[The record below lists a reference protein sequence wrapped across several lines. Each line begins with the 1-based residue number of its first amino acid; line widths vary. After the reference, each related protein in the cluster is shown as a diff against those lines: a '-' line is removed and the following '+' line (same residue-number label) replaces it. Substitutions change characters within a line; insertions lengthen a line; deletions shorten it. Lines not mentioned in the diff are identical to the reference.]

1 MSGQQLIFMIRLD
14 NRGIEMSNV
23 LVVTSGKGGTGKT
36 TVSYLLAQALC
47 RRHKNVLL
55 LELDSGLR
63 GLDLIMGVSDK
74 IVYDLSDV
82 LSGRCKPV
90 KSITV
95 CNVPQGNLHLIP
107 APVDRHFVPDRTSLT
122 ALLKGLAGCYD
133 YLILDTS
140 AGLGRGF
147 DVACSVC
154 NNALIV
160 CTADPVSVR
169 DAAKAA
175 QILQEKKPKLVINK
189 FLRHILSKD
198 LPDLDAVIDH
208 VGAQLIAVIPEDPL
222 VERLL
227 AKGESLPQSSLAWR
241 EVEDM
246 TRRILGERVRLNV
259 ERLK

>member
-1 MSGQQLIFMIRLD
+1 MANI
-14 NRGIEMSNV
+14 

-47 RRHKNVLL
+47 RRQKNVLL

-90 KSITV
+90 KAITI

-107 APVDRHFVPDRTSLT
+107 APVDRHFLPDRTSLT

-154 NNALIV
+154 NSALIV

-175 QILQEKKPKLVINK
+175 QILQGKKPRLVINK
-189 FLRHILSKD
+189 FFRHILSKD
-198 LPDLDAVIDH
+198 MPDLDAVIDC
-208 VGAQLIAVIPEDPL
+208 VGAQLIAVIPEDPS
-222 VERLL
+222 VEQLL
-227 AKGESLPQSSLAWR
+227 NKGEPLPQSSAAWR
-241 EVEDM
+241 ETDDLA
-246 TRRILGERVRLNV
+246 RRLLGERVRLNA

>member
-1 MSGQQLIFMIRLD
+1 
-14 NRGIEMSNV
+14 MSNI

-36 TVSYLLAQALC
+36 TVSYLLARSLC
-47 RRHKNVLL
+47 RRQKNVLL

-63 GLDLIMGVSDK
+63 GLDLIMGVSGK

-90 KSITV
+90 KAITV
-95 CNVPQGNLHLIP
+95 CDVSQGNLHLIA
-107 APVDRHFVPDRTSLT
+107 APIDRYFLPDRASLT

-147 DVACSVC
+147 DIACSVC
-154 NNALIV
+154 NSALIV
-160 CTADPVSVR
+160 CTGDPVSVR

-175 QILQEKKPKLVINK
+175 QLLQEKKPRLVINK

-198 LPDLDAVIDH
+198 LPDLDAVIDR
-208 VGAQLIAVIPEDPL
+208 VGAQLVAVIPEDPM

-227 AKGESLPQSSLAWR
+227 AKGELLPQSSVAWR

-246 TRRILGERVRLNV
+246 ARRILGERVRLNV

>member
-1 MSGQQLIFMIRLD
+1 
-14 NRGIEMSNV
+14 MSNI

-36 TVSYLLAQALC
+36 TVSFLLAQALC
-47 RRHKNVLL
+47 RCQKNVLL

-63 GLDLIMGVSDK
+63 GFDLMLGVSDR

-90 KSITV
+90 KAITI
-95 CNVPQGNLHLIP
+95 CDVPQGNLHLIA
-107 APVDRHFVPDRTSLT
+107 APVDRHFLPDRTNLA
-122 ALLKGLAGCYD
+122 ALLKGLASCYD

-154 NNALIV
+154 NGALIV

-175 QILQEKKPKLVINK
+175 QVLKEKRPRLVINK
-189 FLRHILSKD
+189 FFRRILSYD
-198 LPDLDAVIDH
+198 LPDLDAVIDR
-208 VGAQLIAVIPEDPL
+208 VGAQLISVIPQDPL
-222 VERLL
+222 VEHFLT
-227 AKGESLPQSSLAWR
+227 KGEPLPQNSVALR
-241 EVEDM
+241 EIEDM
-246 TRRILGERVRLNV
+246 SRRLLGERVRLNI

>member
-1 MSGQQLIFMIRLD
+1 
-14 NRGIEMSNV
+14 MSNI

-36 TVSYLLAQALC
+36 TVSYLLGQALC
-47 RRHKNVLL
+47 RRQKNVLL

-90 KSITV
+90 KAITV
-95 CNVPQGNLHLIP
+95 CEVPQGNLHLIP
-107 APVDRHFVPDRTSLT
+107 APVDRHFLPERASLT

-133 YLILDTS
+133 YLILDAS

-154 NNALIV
+154 NSALIV

-175 QILQEKKPKLVINK
+175 QILQEKRPKLVINK
-189 FLRHILSKD
+189 FFRHILSKD
-198 LPDLDAVIDH
+198 MPDLDAVIDR

-222 VERLL
+222 VERRLSQ
-227 AKGESLPQSSLAWR
+227 GEPLPPGSAAWR
-241 EVEDM
+241 EADDLA
-246 TRRILGERVRLNV
+246 RRLLGERVRLNT

>member
-1 MSGQQLIFMIRLD
+1 
-14 NRGIEMSNV
+14 MSNI

-36 TVSYLLAQALC
+36 TVSYLLAQSLC
-47 RRHKNVLL
+47 RRQKNVLL

-63 GLDLIMGVSDK
+63 GLDLMMGVSDK

-82 LSGRCKPV
+82 LSGRCKPI
-90 KSITV
+90 KAITD
-95 CNVPQGNLHLIP
+95 CAVPQGNLHLIP
-107 APVDRHFVPDRTSLT
+107 APVDRHFLPERAGLT

-133 YLILDTS
+133 YLILDAS

-147 DVACSVC
+147 DVACAVC
-154 NNALIV
+154 NSALIV

-169 DAAKAA
+169 DAAKAV
-175 QILQEKKPKLVINK
+175 QILQGKKPRLVINK
-189 FLRHILSKD
+189 FFRHILSKD
-198 LPDLDAVIDH
+198 MPDLDAVIDR

-227 AKGESLPQSSLAWR
+227 ARGEPLPQSSAAWR
-241 EVEDM
+241 ETDDM
-246 TRRILGERVRLNV
+246 ARRLLGERVRLNA

>member
-1 MSGQQLIFMIRLD
+1 MANI
-14 NRGIEMSNV
+14 

-47 RRHKNVLL
+47 RRQKNVLL

-90 KSITV
+90 KAITI

-107 APVDRHFVPDRTSLT
+107 APVDRHFLPDRTSLT

-154 NNALIV
+154 NSALIV

-175 QILQEKKPKLVINK
+175 QILQGKKPRLVINK
-189 FLRHILSKD
+189 FFRHILSKD
-198 LPDLDAVIDH
+198 MPDLDAVIDR
-208 VGAQLIAVIPEDPL
+208 VGAQLIAVIPEDPS
-222 VERLL
+222 VEQLL
-227 AKGESLPQSSLAWR
+227 TKGEPLPQSSAAWR
-241 EVEDM
+241 ETDDLA
-246 TRRILGERVRLNV
+246 RRLLGERVRLNA

>member
-1 MSGQQLIFMIRLD
+1 
-14 NRGIEMSNV
+14 MSNV

-47 RRHKNVLL
+47 RRQKNVLL

-63 GLDLIMGVSDK
+63 GLDLMMGVSDR

-82 LSGRCKPV
+82 LLGRCRPV
-90 KSITV
+90 KAITV
-95 CNVPQGNLHLIP
+95 CDVPQGNLHLIP
-107 APVDRHFVPDRTSLT
+107 APMDRHFVPDRASLT

-133 YLILDTS
+133 DLILDTS

-154 NNALIV
+154 DSALIV
-160 CTADPVSVR
+160 STADPVSVR

-175 QILQEKKPKLVINK
+175 QILQAKKPRLVINK
-189 FLRHILSKD
+189 FFRHILSKD
-198 LPDLDAVIDH
+198 LPDLDAVIDR

-222 VERLL
+222 VERMLS
-227 AKGESLPQSSLAWR
+227 KGDPLPQNSAAWC

-246 TRRILGERVRLNV
+246 TRRLLGQRVRLNV

>member
-1 MSGQQLIFMIRLD
+1 
-14 NRGIEMSNV
+14 MSNI

-47 RRHKNVLL
+47 RREKNVLL

-63 GLDLIMGVSDK
+63 GLDLMMGISDRV
-74 IVYDLSDV
+74 VYDLSDV
-82 LSGRCKPV
+82 LCGRCKPV
-90 KSITV
+90 KAITV
-95 CNVPQGNLHLIP
+95 CDVPKGNLHLIA
-107 APVDRHFVPDRTSLT
+107 APVDRHFLPDRTNLA
-122 ALLKGLAGCYD
+122 ALLKGLGGCYD

-154 NNALIV
+154 DGALIV

-175 QILQEKKPKLVINK
+175 QVLKAKNPRLVINK
-189 FLRHILSKD
+189 FLRRILSKD
-198 LPDLDAVIDH
+198 LPDLDAVIDR

-222 VERLL
+222 VAQLL
-227 AKGESLPQSSLAWR
+227 PKGEQLPYNSAALH
-241 EVEDM
+241 EIDDM
-246 TRRILGERVRLNV
+246 AKRILGERVRLNT
-259 ERLK
+259 ERFK

>member
-1 MSGQQLIFMIRLD
+1 
-14 NRGIEMSNV
+14 MSNI

-36 TVSYLLAQALC
+36 TVSYLLAHALC

-63 GLDLIMGVSDK
+63 GLDLIIGVSDR

-90 KSITV
+90 KAITI
-95 CNVPQGNLHLIP
+95 CDVPRGNLHLIA
-107 APVDRHFVPDRTSLT
+107 APMDRHFFPDRASLT

-147 DVACSVC
+147 DVACSAC
-154 NNALIV
+154 DHALIV
-160 CTADPVSVR
+160 CTGDPISVR

-175 QILQEKKPKLVINK
+175 QLLQGKKTRLVINK
-189 FLRHILSKD
+189 FLRHVLSDD
-198 LPDLDAVIDH
+198 LPDLDAVIDR
-208 VGAQLIAVIPEDPL
+208 VGAQLVAVIPEDPL

-227 AKGESLPQSSLAWR
+227 MKGESLPQSSMAWR
-241 EVEDM
+241 EIEDM
-246 TRRILGERVRLNV
+246 TRRLLGERVKLNI

>member
-1 MSGQQLIFMIRLD
+1 MANI
-14 NRGIEMSNV
+14 

-47 RRHKNVLL
+47 RRQKNVLL

-90 KSITV
+90 KAITI

-107 APVDRHFVPDRTSLT
+107 APVDRHFLPDRASLT

-154 NNALIV
+154 NSALIV

-175 QILQEKKPKLVINK
+175 QILQEKKPRLVINK
-189 FLRHILSKD
+189 FFRHILSKD
-198 LPDLDAVIDH
+198 MPDLDAVIDR
-208 VGAQLIAVIPEDPL
+208 VGAQLIAVIPEDL
-222 VERLL
+222 SVGQLL
-227 AKGESLPQSSLAWR
+227 AKGEPLPQSSLAWR
-241 EVEDM
+241 EADDLA
-246 TRRILGERVRLNV
+246 RRLLGERVRLNA